1 MLVTSIFSL
10 SDNVST
16 LPKTKFHFSATFSVT
31 FLSANAFNLD
41 QSEFLSFSKELTLP
55 NDKILDWSKLKV
67 IADDKI
73 HVTQKLILVLKWVEN
88 IVGRREN
95 AGYHYFPLFPQC
107 FQKLCL
113 SGLLKVG
120 IVW

>member
-16 LPKTKFHFSATFSVT
+16 LPKTKFHFSATFSAT

-67 IADDKI
+67 FADDKI
-73 HVTQKLILVLKWVEN
+73 HVTQKLILVLKWAEN
-88 IVGRREN
+88 IVGRGEN
-95 AGYHYFPLFPQC
+95 AGYHYFLLLPQC
-107 FQKLCL
+107 FRKLCL